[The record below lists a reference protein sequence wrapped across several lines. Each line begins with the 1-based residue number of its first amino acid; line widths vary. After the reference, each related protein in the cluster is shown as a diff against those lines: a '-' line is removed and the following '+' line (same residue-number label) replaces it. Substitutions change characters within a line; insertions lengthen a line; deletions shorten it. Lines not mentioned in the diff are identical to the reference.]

1 MTVYHLYCR
10 AFQTAM
16 KFGAVFLPWGNPKFL
31 HGPGSVKELARL
43 IKSKGLTRVL
53 VVTDPGLTRL
63 ALPDDFLRNLE
74 ELGVFAAV
82 YDRTVANPTIENV
95 EEARKLYLE
104 HNCQAIVG
112 FGGGSPMDCAKLVGA
127 RVAKPRKPLSKMQ
140 GLFKVLKK
148 LPPLF
153 MVPTTIGT
161 GSEVTIAAV
170 VCDQNKAHKFAC
182 MDFCLRPKAA
192 AFEPS
197 LTTTLPPHIT
207 ATTGMD
213 ALTHAVEAYIGHSN
227 TKHTAEK
234 ALEAT
239 RLIFEHVEAAY
250 NNGDDL
256 HVREQ
261 MLYASCCAGIA
272 FTRAYVGNVHAIAHA
287 LGAFYNVPHGFANAI
302 IMPYVLEF
310 YGARA
315 HARLADL
322 ADAAGIPGETQAE
335 KAAGFIAEIRAKNRR
350 MGLPE
355 KFDCIKEADLPAIA
369 AHAVKEA
376 NPLYPVPVIMRREDV
391 MTLVREKLM

>member
-1 MTVYHLYCR
+1 
-10 AFQTAM
+10 M
-16 KFGAVFLPWGNPKFL
+16 KLGAYFLPWGDPKFF

-43 IKSKGLTRVL
+43 IKSKGLSRVL
-53 VVTDPGLTRL
+53 VVTDPGLVRL
-63 ALPDDFLRNLE
+63 NLPNDFLRNLE
-74 ELGVFAAV
+74 ELGIFAAV
-82 YDRTVANPTIENV
+82 YDRTVANPTVENV

-127 RVAKPRKPLSKMQ
+127 RIAKPNKPLTKMA

-153 MVPTTIGT
+153 MIPTTIGT

-170 VCDQNKAHKFAC
+170 ACDQEKVRKFAC
-182 MDFCLRPKAA
+182 MDFSLRPKAA
-192 AFEPS
+192 AFDPR
-197 LTTTLPPHIT
+197 LTVTLPPHIT

-213 ALTHAVEAYIGHSN
+213 ALTHAVESYIGHSN
-227 TKHTAEK
+227 SRRTAAK

-239 RLIFEHVEAAY
+239 KLIFEHVETAY
-250 NNGDDL
+250 SDGDDL
-256 HVREQ
+256 EAREK

-302 IMPYVLEF
+302 IMPYVLDF

-322 ADAAGIPGETQAE
+322 ADAAGIPGDTQAE
-335 KAAGFIAEIRAKNRR
+335 KAQAFIAAIREKNAR
-350 MGLPE
+350 MGLPK
-355 KFDCIKEADLPAIA
+355 KFDCIREIDLPAIA
-369 AHAVKEA
+369 AHAFKEA
-376 NPLYPVPVIMRREDV
+376 NPLYPVPVIMRKQDII
-391 MTLVREKLM
+391 TLVREKLMEVTV